1 MRGRGEPLFEK
12 VSHFPADKP
21 DPRPAHV
28 FAGRGSRARVLRA
41 GAPPLRLQRLF
52 PPTRIRPRRAGGDS
66 GSRHRLELA
75 KWRRRRRGGSADTR
89 KGRPAAASERDR
101 GGRAEAAPRR
111 AHTHTRAHTPARARS
126 HSTPGRSPPEGPR
139 GGAGNGAT
147 CWRRSATAGAAAAP
161 APTPSARAP
170 PPRPRRR
177 LPARGPPARLPPRQP
192 PRPPP
197 LHPAGKR
204 R

>member
-126 HSTPGRSPPEGPR
+126 HYHHPAQSV
-139 GGAGNGAT
+139 AGNL
-147 CWRRSATAGAAAAP
+147 SP
-161 APTPSARAP
+161 APSHC
-170 PPRPRRR
+170 R
-177 LPARGPPARLPPRQP
+177 L
-192 PRPPP
+192 RPPGITP
-197 LHPAGKR
+197 ISLRTFQFAVIHTVKGFSIVNEVEAIFYLHCFGL
-204 R
+204 